1 MLLARRLTTWR
12 RVVLIPPLLLVLAL
26 LIGGAQARTERPL
39 HRARTA
45 ALRTGYPAS
54 FGRPLILID
63 AGHGGRQPG
72 ASRPH
77 SPPEKDV
84 NLRVARALEAH
95 LEATGRYRVELTRRG
110 DSTLGIRARAKRS
123 RRLRPAAF
131 LSIHANATGA
141 ATSDRRGSMLIAS
154 RRQRPKLRRSSEALA
169 RWLARGIDHEGF
181 PLRDGPRKP
190 RKPRSFDY
198 LAKAPGVWITQRR
211 RLGVLRGNTRPAV
224 LVETHY
230 LDNPADVAAFQNDA
244 AIARFCRGLELGLL
258 NFLR

>member
-1 MLLARRLTTWR
+1 MDLTRRLATWR
-12 RVVLIPPLLLVLAL
+12 RVVLLPPLLIALAL
-26 LIGGAQARTERPL
+26 LIGSAQALSSRPL
-39 HRARTA
+39 ARAKNA
-45 ALRTGYPAS
+45 ELRSGYPAS

-72 ASRPH
+72 AARPH

-84 NLRVARALEAH
+84 NLRVAKALEAH
-95 LEATGRYRVELTRRG
+95 LEATGRYRVELTRRS
-110 DSTLGIRARAKRS
+110 DVTLGIRARAKRS

-131 LSIHANATGA
+131 LSIHANATQA
-141 ATSDRRGSMLIAS
+141 ETSDRRGSMLIAS
-154 RRQRPKLRRSSEALA
+154 RRQRPRVRRSSEALA
-169 RWLARGIDHEGF
+169 RWLARGLDGQGF

-190 RKPRSFDY
+190 EKPRSFDY
-198 LAKAPGVWITQRR
+198 LAKAPGVWVTQRR

-230 LDNPADVAAFQNDA
+230 LDNPADVAAFQNDD
-244 AIARFCRGLELGLL
+244 AIGRFCQGIEVGLL